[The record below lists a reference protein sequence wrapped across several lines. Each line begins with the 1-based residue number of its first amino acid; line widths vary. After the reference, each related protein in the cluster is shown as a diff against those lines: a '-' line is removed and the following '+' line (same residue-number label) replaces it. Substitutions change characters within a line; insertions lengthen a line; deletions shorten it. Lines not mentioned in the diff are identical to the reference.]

1 VLPRVRELRRSPRI
15 PKRQGAAIAEA
26 GLAAPMPCT
35 IWDISEHGARLAAP
49 HPKSLPATFTLI
61 MKNGGVSRRYCR
73 VAWRSSAYV
82 GVKFVDRPDEE
93 IPSRSFRSTAPQSP
107 ASNSVP
113 STELRNAR
121 DSCRAEL
128 VSLQKMSPK
137 IGGATQSSSRSRGS
151 NGLAFCAATLVGL
164 LVAATGIFYFA
175 SLHVGSDEAGWTN
188 DVCATANN
196 FCQHPEITGV
206 SAFLVIFIFMAAK
219 GMERD

>member
-1 VLPRVRELRRSPRI
+1 LPRVRELRRSPRI

-93 IPSRSFRSTAPQSP
+93 IPSRSFRSTAPQLP

-175 SLHVGSDEAGWTN
+175 SLRVGSDEAGWTN
-188 DVCATANN
+188 DVCAAANN